1 MRNYVIRRVLLV
13 IPTIVLAMTMI
24 FALLRYLPAD
34 AATLML
40 GAEGQPYSQEAAD
53 RLRAQLGLGQ
63 PLHVQ
68 YLEFWGNVLRGDLG
82 HSLWS
87 KQPVLNEISHRFPV
101 TLELLVI
108 ALALGWVWGIT
119 TGIISA
125 LKRDQLVDHVA
136 RSLSI
141 LGLSVP
147 IFWTGIL
154 LIVLPARWWGWTPLR
169 HYEPLWQN
177 PVENLQLMILPA
189 FVLALF
195 LGAPVMRLA
204 RTTML
209 DVLRQDYIR
218 TAHAKGLRTGKVVL
232 RHAVRNSLIPVVTL
246 MGVQVVVGLGGIVIL
261 ETLFSIPGMGRLLIV
276 EALPKRDYPMIQAI
290 NLVVALTA
298 ATVNLGVD
306 LSYGLLDPRIR
317 HQ

>member
-1 MRNYVIRRVLLV
+1 MIRRILLV
-13 IPTIVLAMTMI
+13 IPTLMLAMTMI

-34 AATLML
+34 AAMLML

-53 RLRAQLGLGQ
+53 RLRDRLGLGR
-63 PLHVQ
+63 PLYVQ
-68 YLEFWGNVLRGDLG
+68 YFDFWGNVLRGDLG
-82 HSLWS
+82 DSLWT
-87 KQPVLNEISHRFPV
+87 KQPVLDEISHRFPV

-108 ALALGWVWGIT
+108 ALALGWVWGVT
-119 TGIISA
+119 AGIISA

-141 LGLSVP
+141 AGLSVP

-169 HYEPLWQN
+169 HYEPLWEN

-189 FVLALF
+189 IVLALF

-276 EALPKRDYPMIQAI
+276 EALPKRDYPMIQGI
-290 NLVVALTA
+290 NLVVAVTA
-298 ATVNLGVD
+298 ATVNLAVD

-317 HQ
+317 YQ